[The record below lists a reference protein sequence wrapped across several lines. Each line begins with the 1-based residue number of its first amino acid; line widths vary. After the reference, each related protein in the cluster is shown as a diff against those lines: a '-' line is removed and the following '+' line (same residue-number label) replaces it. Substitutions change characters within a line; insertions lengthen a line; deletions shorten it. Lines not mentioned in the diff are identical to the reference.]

1 MSLDGDDYCGR
12 CGGRLAAPTTG
23 VHRRCLGCGQTSYR
37 NPTVGVAVVLVEG
50 DSILLGRRVGGPRVG
65 LWCIPCGHVDWDEDI
80 REAARR
86 EMEEETGLAVE
97 IGEVCAVHSN
107 FHDRAHQT
115 VGVWFHGR
123 VVGGAL
129 EAGDDLDRVGYFP
142 LRAPPPLAFLTDAT
156 VIADLARRG
165 GRP

>member
-86 EMEEETGLAVE
+86 EMEEIFGRRVHLFLHSKVSERWGDSHEHYREWGL
-97 IGEVCAVHSN
+97 
-107 FHDRAHQT
+107 DYPKDQ
-115 VGVWFHGR
+115 
-123 VVGGAL
+123 
-129 EAGDDLDRVGYFP
+129 
-142 LRAPPPLAFLTDAT
+142 
-156 VIADLARRG
+156 
-165 GRP
+165 